1 MWKKRLIIINTRPW
15 INQEYI
21 SQANALLEIRH
32 IMRVERIILK
42 TKRDV
47 KSTMENDEGRK
58 FSGKKMREEGYL
70 LDRNLVSGEGEER

>member
-32 IMRVERIILK
+32 IMRVERIIL
-42 TKRDV
+42 
-47 KSTMENDEGRK
+47 EN
-58 FSGKKMREEGYL
+58 
-70 LDRNLVSGEGEER
+70 EERC